1 MFLTLFS
8 PTENNMEEYKYN
20 ILAKNISKS
29 FQRNFIEISLVVL
42 NNHILIICAKTSHK
56 NIIHPFPMF

>member
-1 MFLTLFS
+1 
-8 PTENNMEEYKYN
+8 MEEYKYN

-29 FQRNFIEISLVVL
+29 FQWNFIEISLVVL